1 MIKYKLVG
9 GPLHGKKF
17 DSDVLPP
24 LLLVSNGNG
33 EKAEYYRF
41 NEMRGNRYYVYT
53 WINECR
59 EVRI

>member
-17 DSDVLPP
+17 DREPLPP
-24 LLLVSNGNG
+24 LLIVTNGDG
-33 EKAEYYRF
+33 ESHYYRF

-53 WINECR
+53 WINECG
-59 EVRI
+59 EVKL